1 MNRIKKIIHFFLLF
15 LLIPFLDLTNVC
27 LADADNISNNYIVSM
42 IEAKTIHLFFDFPK
56 EITPETVAWTFGGKP
71 LGQWKKFKDW
81 QYEGETFI
89 SVSDLFVENGIA
101 EAEISFL
108 PVYDENWML
117 VQFPAYL
124 DMIGTYDL
132 AANSDETVITEIPI
146 TLLPFE
152 SYVSYDMLAETL
164 SEIASEASSL
174 NDRFILTESIGKSV
188 EGRDILMSLVARDEA
203 TVINYAEYLL
213 PEMLNDPSVLQTK
226 IREGELTDYRLP
238 IFISSVHPN
247 EAPNTAAILQLFR
260 ILSLEES
267 VPFETDITGSVS
279 QLNIDELLND
289 LFFILVYT
297 SNPDGLA
304 YGSRTNSAG
313 LDLNRDFSY
322 QTQPETQAL
331 AAQIARWTPLTCLD
345 LHGFDEGFLIEPAM
359 PPHDPNLELDLLMNN
374 LLEQGRAMGN
384 AAIANTA
391 YDDYYIPYEEYLK
404 SRQDSDYVRKGAETS
419 VTWDDLS
426 PNYAASFAAH
436 HGALGFTM
444 EIPEF
449 EEESVKA
456 LIYAC
461 LGGAEHIR
469 EHKTDLFLNQLEIF
483 RRGVENID
491 DPAVDSYLVDA
502 QDRIIGRM
510 RGESENFFPE
520 YYILPVDSVLQ
531 KNPYEAYQMAGY
543 FLRNGIKVERLHSD
557 VMTDGTVFPAGT
569 FIISLHQAKR
579 SLVNTLFFD
588 GIDISDYPAASDA
601 FVQRFQTL
609 RGFVLYESREMDAF
623 ENQTETVSEIQKPGT
638 EMPAEEGSLLLHNA
652 GSDAIRAVNVLLN
665 TGKTVMMITEGEHTG
680 NFMISAEDF
689 APLAAD
695 YCVKL
700 EAFDGNPAGIL
711 LRPITAA
718 AYGETA
724 FLLKSLGFSVS
735 DNTDA
740 ADVLINT
747 WDPAEAISDG
757 VPYIAFGNYGM
768 MNLIDILDGFSYD
781 APDWEQYEGLFSV
794 QVSQDSPI
802 TASFDPEELFYT
814 VSGAY
819 ITGIPDGAK
828 VLAEYSSDDN
838 FFQAGWWPGN
848 EKAQGRILA
857 FEYTDADSTIVVFA
871 NDLTANAHS
880 QYQTGMLVNALYSLT
895 GD

>member
-1 MNRIKKIIHFFLLF
+1 MKRIIHIILFFLLI
-15 LLIPFLDLTNVC
+15 LFLDLTHIC
-27 LADADNISNNYIVSM
+27 SADAGNNSNNYIVSM
-42 IEAKTIHLFFDFPK
+42 IEAQTIHWSFDFP
-56 EITPETVAWTFGGKP
+56 EDIAPETITWTFGGKP
-71 LGQWKKFKDW
+71 LDQWKKFKDW
-81 QYEGETFI
+81 QYEGEPFI
-89 SVSDLFVENGIA
+89 SVSDLLVEHGIA
-101 EAEISFL
+101 EAEISFQ
-108 PVYDENWML
+108 PVYDESWML

-132 AANSDETVITEIPI
+132 AANSGDTVITEIPI
-146 TLLPFE
+146 TLLPYE
-152 SYVSYDMLAETL
+152 SYVSYDMLAETV
-164 SEIASEASSL
+164 SEITSAANTM
-174 NDRFILTESIGKSV
+174 NDRYIFTASIGKSV
-188 EGRDILMSLVARDEA
+188 EGRDILMSIVAKDEA
-203 TVINYAEYLL
+203 TVRNYEEYLL

-226 IREGELTDYRLP
+226 IREGELSDYTLP

-247 EAPNTAAILQLFR
+247 EAPNTAATLQLFR

-267 VPFETDITGSVS
+267 VPFETDNAESAF

-304 YGSRTNSAG
+304 YGSRINAAG

-331 AAQIARWTPLTCLD
+331 AAQIAHWTPLTYLD

-384 AAIANTA
+384 TAIANTA
-391 YDDYYIPYEEYLK
+391 YTDYYIPYEEYLK
-404 SRQDSDYVRKGAETS
+404 SRQDPNYVRKGAETS
-419 VTWDDLS
+419 LTWDDLS
-426 PNYAASFAAH
+426 PNYAASFAVH

-444 EIPEF
+444 EIPAF

-461 LGGAEHIR
+461 LGGVEHIR

-491 DPAVDSYLVDA
+491 DSAVDSYLVDA
-502 QDRIIGRM
+502 QDQIIGRM
-510 RGESENFFPE
+510 RGENENFFPE
-520 YYILPVDSVLQ
+520 YYILPVDSPLQ
-531 KNPYEAYQMAGY
+531 KNPYEAYQMAAY

-557 VMTDGTVFPAGT
+557 VMKDGIVFPAGT
-569 FIISLHQAKR
+569 LIIPLHQAKR
-579 SLVNTLFFD
+579 SLVNSLFFD

-609 RGFVLYESREMDAF
+609 RGFDLYVSREKDAF
-623 ENQTETVSEIQKPGT
+623 ENQMETVSEIQKPGNAI
-638 EMPAEEGSLLLHNA
+638 PAEEGFLLLHNT
-652 GSDAIRAVNVLLN
+652 GSDAIRAVNALLN
-665 TGKTVMMITEGEHTG
+665 TGKTVTMIAEGEYTG

-695 YCVKL
+695 YCVEL
-700 EAFDGNPAGIL
+700 EAFDENPEGLL

-724 FLLKSLGFSVS
+724 FLLKSLGFSAT
-735 DNTDA
+735 DNTDE

-747 WDPAEAISDG
+747 WDPAEAIADG

-802 TASFDPEELFYT
+802 TASFAPEELFYT
-814 VSGAY
+814 ISGAY
-819 ITGIPDGAK
+819 ITEIPDGAK
-828 VLAEYSSDDN
+828 ILAKYSSDDH
-838 FFQAGWWPGN
+838 FFQAGWWPGH
-848 EKAQGRILA
+848 EKAQGQILA
-857 FEYTDADSTIVVFA
+857 FEYTDTDSKIVVFA